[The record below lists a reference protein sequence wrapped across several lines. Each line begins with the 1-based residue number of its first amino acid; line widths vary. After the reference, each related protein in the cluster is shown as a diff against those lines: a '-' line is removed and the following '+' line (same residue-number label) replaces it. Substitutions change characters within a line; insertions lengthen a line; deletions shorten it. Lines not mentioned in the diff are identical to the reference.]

1 MPANPRSARVRD
13 RRVATDATELLS
25 ADHREVRGLFADYRG
40 LARARAPGDDRRPL
54 AEEIC
59 TLLTVHAAIEEEIF
73 YPEARA
79 AGVDADLLAEA
90 EVEHAAA
97 KDLIAQIRD
106 TDAGD
111 PLYDAK
117 VVVLGEYVDH
127 HVAEEEDEL
136 FAKCRASAMD
146 QRAVGARLAARQAE
160 LMSEMSEGMED
171 VG

>member
-1 MPANPRSARVRD
+1 MPSNPRSPRVRD
-13 RRVATDATELLS
+13 RRVATDATELLR
-25 ADHREVRGLFADYRG
+25 ADHREVRGLFADYRE
-40 LARARAPGDDRRPL
+40 LARTRAAGDDRQPL

-59 TLLTVHAAIEEEIF
+59 TLLTVHAAIEAEIF

-117 VVVLGEYVDH
+117 VVVLGEYVAH
-127 HVAEEEDEL
+127 HVAEEEGDL
-136 FAKCRASAMD
+136 FAKCRESAMD
-146 QRAVGARLAARQAE
+146 LRAVGARLAARQAE